1 MNEETFENV
10 DLNQQNLNY
19 TKQVMN
25 PYYSTEYGYTVYEKG
40 FVEGY
45 QESTKWSH
53 GKLFSEEE
61 VLEILLKSEE
71 FTSKYNGRTDLTK
84 WFEEYKKTKNESK
97 SKI

>member
-45 QESTKWSH
+45 QESTKWSRD
-53 GKLFSEEE
+53 KMYSEEE
-61 VLEILLKSEE
+61 VLALIR
-71 FTSKYNGRTDLTK
+71 KYQDKFGAMGGNSFFLTE
-84 WFEEYKKTKNESK
+84 WFEKIKKK
-97 SKI
+97 